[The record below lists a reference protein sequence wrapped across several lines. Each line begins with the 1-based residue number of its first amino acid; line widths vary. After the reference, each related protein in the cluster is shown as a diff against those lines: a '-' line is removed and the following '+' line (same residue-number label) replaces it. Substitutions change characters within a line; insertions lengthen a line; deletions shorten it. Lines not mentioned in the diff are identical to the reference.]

1 MYNLLQP
8 LGLKK
13 SQAKV
18 VLMCVCAGLSYGL
31 AGIGVILLMT
41 LMSRLSIGRDSAA
54 SHGISVSESSRLG
67 GAAITLIFG
76 AYIIGLMLLSPYT
89 PGVVR
94 LEREMYLWSAIA
106 ICVILGFAEDI
117 RTDFLTPFLRLMAKF
132 AVWGGLFWLWP
143 ELVPSQLGIM
153 GLDSLLQVPVLAW
166 FLTTLFC
173 VGFINA
179 FNMADGANGLVPG
192 IALSAFV
199 IFFLEY
205 ARPTDGI
212 LMFACTMFLLFNV
225 ISGWFFL
232 GDTGS
237 YGLGAIILGY
247 GLNGIIAGDFSIW
260 FMLAIVAYPCLDF
273 VASITRRLASG
284 GSPFSADNGHLHNQ
298 LHSKLK
304 PIFPS
309 KVMANSMTGLLISGS
324 TAGLVMLAYIN
335 HWRAPDSPD
344 WQWVFAIETGLY
356 LLAIRWF
363 QRKGRQ
369 GQQKA

>member
-247 GLNGIIAGDFSIW
+247 GLNGVIAGDFSIW

-284 GSPFSADNGHLHNQ
+284 RSPFVADNGHLHNQ
-298 LHSKLK
+298 LHNKLK
-304 PIFPS
+304 QIFPS

-324 TAGLVMLAYIN
+324 TAGLVVLGYITG
-335 HWRAPDSPD
+335 WRVPNSPD
-344 WQWVFAIETGLY
+344 WQWVFVVEVVLY

-363 QRKGRQ
+363 RRQ
-369 GQQKA
+369 GQRG